1 MKSERVGEE
10 GEMNGLAVLGLD
22 RDLARRCAAHDPDVL
37 RLIREADVLR
47 GRLNAAP
54 DRPVVQR
61 GGELGLR
68 LHLVE
73 QAVVPEVHLADVHT
87 VVQHG
92 HEDQQR
98 DETPG
103 RARAAPAQGPRC
115 QRAAHHWDWAPST
128 RSLTSFCRATLRPA
142 ASCGGGYSPTTVRP
156 CFCHSDL
163 LSRWSN
169 SSTSTVICTCRRVT
183 SGRWPRSE
191 EHTSELQSRLHLV
204 CRLLLEKKKKYQT
217 RV

>member
-1 MKSERVGEE
+1 MKRERVSEE
-10 GEMNGLAVLGLD
+10 GKMNGLRVLGVD
-22 RDLARRCAAHDPDVL
+22 RDLTRRRAAEDPDVL
-37 RLIREADVLR
+37 RLTRGADVLR
-47 GRLNAAP
+47 GRLNAAL

-61 GGELGLR
+61 GGQLRLR
-68 LHLVE
+68 LHFIE
-73 QAVVPEVHLADVHT
+73 QAVVAEVHLADVHP

-98 DETPG
+98 EETPG
-103 RARAAPAQGPRC
+103 RARAAPARGPGGPRGPRC
-115 QRAAHHWDWAPST
+115 QRTGHHWDCAPST

-169 SSTSTVICTCRRVT
+169 SSTSTVICTWRRVT
-183 SGRWPRSE
+183 SGRWPGWNDSG
-191 EHTSELQSRLHLV
+191 TSDS
-204 CRLLLEKKKKYQT
+204 
-217 RV
+217 